1 MLDESRDCHV
11 IVTCLQPLN
20 PTSPVCL
27 LVIIE
32 PPKKTRMPKVA
43 EVKNKMPA
51 DVKIT
56 AEQLLQEAN
65 SQKIERVARR
75 PRQKVADPE
84 ELAQLRLTRR
94 KGFEDNIRK
103 NRTVMSNWIKYVE
116 WEQTQQ
122 EYEQSMSV
130 LLTLIIVVLHYGS
143 STLRWK

>member
-1 MLDESRDCHV
+1 
-11 IVTCLQPLN
+11 
-20 PTSPVCL
+20 
-27 LVIIE
+27 
-32 PPKKTRMPKVA
+32 
-43 EVKNKMPA
+43 MPA
-51 DVKIT
+51 DVQIT

-130 LLTLIIVVLHYGS
+130 LLTSIIVVLHYGS